1 MRARLWL
8 ALTAA
13 AAIVLG
19 SATAIVLG
27 GASAAI
33 ATGPVALSSSR
44 VVDQSGV
51 LSGAQV
57 SEVDTRLRALTA
69 KSGVDLWVAY
79 VPQFTDPSAPEDW
92 ANETASNNGLGPH
105 QYLLAISTDGRQYYL
120 SGSSA
125 GPVTGDELTTIERER
140 VQPALSAGNWVGAA
154 TAAADGLADAI
165 AGGTGGAGVDVGSII
180 TPILLVIVV
189 VALAGLIIWI
199 VFRSRRRRSS
209 AGSGAGTPQAPP
221 VSIEDL
227 ARRASSALVQTDDA
241 VKTSEQELGF
251 ARAQFGDEAARE
263 FESALASAKA
273 QLDEAFSLKQKL
285 DDESPDSDDDTRAW
299 NTRIVELCEAA
310 NAQLDEKAAAF
321 DELRKLEQNAPDALA
336 RLREKAASVAGAHD
350 VAVATLT
357 GLRSA
362 YDPLA
367 LAAIADNPEQAS
379 QRLAFADTLLGTAA
393 AQIAAGNASAAAV
406 SIRAAEDAVAQA
418 EVLQN
423 AIARTRVD
431 LAQAETDAAALI
443 ANLEA
448 DISAATALPD
458 QDGRLAPVI
467 AATRAQVE
475 AARPLVTGPA
485 KRPLFAREGLDRAN
499 AQIDAVLAGV
509 RDEQERAARASAQL
523 GGLIAQAQGE
533 ISAAEDFISSRRGA
547 VGAEARTRLA
557 EAGASL
563 VQARQLQQS
572 DPAQALAAAQRAHDL
587 ATRALDAAQND
598 VGVFQGGMFGGSG
611 GSQRTGSG
619 GDMMGAILGGIV
631 INSLLNGGGG
641 GRSRSGGGFG
651 GLGGGGGISPGGF
664 GGAGSRS
671 RRGGGRF

>member
-19 SATAIVLG
+19 ATSIVLG
-27 GASAAI
+27 AATAAI

-51 LSGAQV
+51 LTGAQI

-92 ANETASNNGLGPH
+92 ANETAQNNGLGPH

-165 AGGTGGAGVDVGSII
+165 AGGTGGAAVDPVGII

-189 VALAGLIIWI
+189 VALAGLVIWI
-199 VFRSRRRRSS
+199 VIRSRRRRSPAS
-209 AGSGAGTPQAPP
+209 SLPGSPSPPP
-221 VSIEDL
+221 VSLEDL

-251 ARAQFGDEAARE
+251 ARAQFGDEASRE
-263 FESALASAKA
+263 FETALDSAKA

-285 DDESPDSDDDTRAW
+285 DDETPDSDDDARAW
-299 NTRIVELCEAA
+299 NTRIIELCEAA

-336 RLREKAASVAGAHD
+336 RLREKKASVAGAHD
-350 VAVATLT
+350 AAAATLT
-357 GLRSA
+357 DLTGA

-379 QRLAFADTLLGTAA
+379 QRLAFAETLLGTAA
-393 AQIAAGNASAAAV
+393 AQIAAGNAAAAAV
-406 SIRAAEDAVAQA
+406 SIRAAEDAVTQA

-423 AIARTRVD
+423 AIARTRAD

-443 ANLEA
+443 ADLET
-448 DISAATALPD
+448 DIAAATALPD
-458 QDGRLAPVI
+458 RDGRLAPVI

-475 AARPLVTGPA
+475 AARPLVSGPA

-499 AQIDAVLAGV
+499 AQIDEVLAGI

-563 VQARQLQQS
+563 VQARQLQQN
-572 DPAQALAAAQRAHDL
+572 DPAQALAAAQRAHEL
-587 ATRALDAAQND
+587 ATQSLQAAQSD

-611 GSQRTGSG
+611 GSPRTGTG

-651 GLGGGGGISPGGF
+651 GLGGGGSISPGGF

>member
-1 MRARLWL
+1 MRGRLWL

-19 SATAIVLG
+19 AAT
-27 GASAAI
+27 AAI

-51 LSGAQV
+51 LTGAQI
-57 SEVDTRLRALTA
+57 SEVDTRLRALTV

-79 VPQFTDPSAPEDW
+79 VPQFTEPPPPEDW
-92 ANETASNNGLGPH
+92 ANQTAQNNGLGPH

-154 TAAADGLADAI
+154 TSAADGLADAI
-165 AGGTGGAGVDVGSII
+165 AGGTGGAGVDAAGII

-189 VALAGLIIWI
+189 IALAGLIIWI
-199 VFRSRRRRSS
+199 VMRSRRRRSP
-209 AGSGAGTPQAPP
+209 AGPGTETPPAP

-227 ARRASSALVQTDDA
+227 TRRASSALVQTDDA

-273 QLDEAFSLKQKL
+273 QLDEAFALRQKL

-299 NTRIVELCEAA
+299 NMRIIELCEAA
-310 NAQLDEKAAAF
+310 DAHLDEKAAAF
-321 DELRKLEQNAPDALA
+321 DDLRKLEQNAPDALA
-336 RLREKAASVAGAHD
+336 RLREKKESVAGAHD
-350 VAVATLT
+350 AAVATLT
-357 GLRSA
+357 GLTSA

-367 LAAIADNPEQAS
+367 LTAIADNPEQAS
-379 QRLAFADTLLGTAA
+379 QRLAFADTLLDTAA
-393 AQIAAGNASAAAV
+393 AQIAAGNTSAAAV

-418 EVLQN
+418 EMLHN
-423 AIARTRVD
+423 AVARM
-431 LAQAETDAAALI
+431 
-443 ANLEA
+443 
-448 DISAATALPD
+448 S
-458 QDGRLAPVI
+458 
-467 AATRAQVE
+467 
-475 AARPLVTGPA
+475 
-485 KRPLFAREGLDRAN
+485 PLFAREGLDRAN
-499 AQIDAVLAGV
+499 AQIDAVLAGI

-523 GGLIAQAQGE
+523 GGLLAQAQGE

-563 VQARQLQQS
+563 VQARQLQQN
-572 DPAQALAAAQRAHDL
+572 DPAQALAAAQRAHEL
-587 ATRALDAAQND
+587 ATQAMQAAQND
-598 VGVFQGGMFGGSG
+598 VGVFQSGMFGGSG

-631 INSLLNGGGG
+631 LNSLLSGGGG
-641 GRSRSGGGFG
+641 SRSRSGRGFG
-651 GLGGGGGISPGGF
+651 GLGGGGSISPGGF
-664 GGAGSRS
+664 GGAGSRA

>member
-19 SATAIVLG
+19 GAAAAVAT
-27 GASAAI
+27 S
-33 ATGPVALSSSR
+33 PVALSSSR

-69 KSGVDLWVAY
+69 SSGVDLWVAY
-79 VPQFTDPSAPEDW
+79 VPQFTDPSSPEEW
-92 ANETASNNGLGPH
+92 ANQTAQNNGLGPH

-120 SGSSA
+120 SGYSA
-125 GPVTGDELTTIERER
+125 GPVTGDELTTIEQQR
-140 VQPALSAGNWVGAA
+140 VQPALSSGDWVGAA

-165 AGGTGGAGVDVGSII
+165 AGGSGGTSAGGAGGIV
-180 TPILLVIVV
+180 PILLIVV
-189 VALAGLIIWI
+189 LLAVAVLVVWI
-199 VFRSRRRRSS
+199 VVRSRRR
-209 AGSGAGTPQAPP
+209 GPQGATPGAPP
-221 VSIEDL
+221 VSLEDL

-251 ARAQFGDEAARE
+251 ARAQFGDDAARE
-263 FESALASAKA
+263 FAAALADAKSK
-273 QLDEAFSLKQKL
+273 LDEAFSLKQRL
-285 DDESPDSDDDTRAW
+285 DDATPDSESDARAW
-299 NTRIVELCEAA
+299 NARIVELCDAA

-321 DELRKLEQNAPDALA
+321 DELRKLEQNAPEALA
-336 RLREKAASVAGAHD
+336 RLQQLRATVGGAHEAAASALAD
-350 VAVATLT
+350 
-357 GLRSA
+357 LRTT

-367 LAAIADNPEQAS
+367 LAPIADNPEQAQ
-379 QRLAFADTLLGTAA
+379 QRLAFADTQLTTAQQ
-393 AQIAAGNASAAAV
+393 QIGAGNGGAAAV
-406 SIRAAEDAVAQA
+406 SIRAAEDAVSQAQ
-418 EVLQN
+418 VLQD
-423 AIARTRVD
+423 AVGRLGAD

-443 ANLEA
+443 ADLET
-448 DISAATALPD
+448 DIAAASALPD
-458 QDGRLAPVI
+458 PDGRIAPVV
-467 AATRAQVE
+467 AATRAQVD
-475 AARPLVTGPA
+475 AARALITGTA
-485 KRPLFAREGLDRAN
+485 KRPLFARDELDRAN
-499 AQIDAVLAGV
+499 AQIDALLAGV
-509 RDEQERAARASAQL
+509 RDAQQQAARAAQQL
-523 GGLIAQAQGE
+523 GGLLAQAQGE
-533 ISAAEDFISSRRGA
+533 ISAAEDFIGSRRGA

-587 ATRALDAAQND
+587 ATQALRAAQND
-598 VGVFQGGMFGGSG
+598 VGVFQGGMFGGTAPAARG
-611 GSQRTGSG
+611 NGS

-631 INSLLNGGGG
+631 INSLLGGG
-641 GRSRSGGGFG
+641 GRGGSSGSRGGS
-651 GLGGGGGISPGGF
+651 ISPGGF

>member
-19 SATAIVLG
+19 GAAAAVAT
-27 GASAAI
+27 S
-33 ATGPVALSSSR
+33 PVALSSSR

-69 KSGVDLWVAY
+69 SSGVDLWVAY
-79 VPQFTDPSAPEDW
+79 VPQFTDPSSPEEW
-92 ANETASNNGLGPH
+92 ANQTAQNNGLGPH

-120 SGSSA
+120 SGYSA
-125 GPVTGDELTTIERER
+125 GPVTGDELTTIEQQR
-140 VQPALSAGNWVGAA
+140 VQPALSSGDWVGAA

-165 AGGTGGAGVDVGSII
+165 AGGSGGTSAGGAGGIV
-180 TPILLVIVV
+180 PILLIVV
-189 VALAGLIIWI
+189 LLALAVLVVWI
-199 VFRSRRRRSS
+199 VVRSRRR
-209 AGSGAGTPQAPP
+209 GPQGATPGAPPP
-221 VSIEDL
+221 VSLEDL

-251 ARAQFGDEAARE
+251 ARAQFGDDAARE
-263 FESALASAKA
+263 FAAALADAKSK
-273 QLDEAFSLKQKL
+273 LDEAFSLKQRL
-285 DDESPDSDDDTRAW
+285 DDATPDSESDARAW
-299 NTRIVELCEAA
+299 NARIVELCDAA

-321 DELRKLEQNAPDALA
+321 DELRKLEQNAPEALA
-336 RLREKAASVAGAHD
+336 RLQQLRATVGGAHEAAASALA
-350 VAVATLT
+350 A
-357 GLRSA
+357 LRTT

-367 LAAIADNPEQAS
+367 LAPIADNPEQAQ
-379 QRLAFADTLLGTAA
+379 QRLAFADTQLTTAQQ
-393 AQIAAGNASAAAV
+393 QIGAGNGGAAAV
-406 SIRAAEDAVAQA
+406 SIRAAEDAVSQAQ
-418 EVLQN
+418 VLQD
-423 AIARTRVD
+423 AVGRLGAD

-443 ANLEA
+443 ADLET
-448 DISAATALPD
+448 DIAAASALPD
-458 QDGRLAPVI
+458 PDGRIAPVI
-467 AATRAQVE
+467 AATRAQVH
-475 AARPLVTGPA
+475 AARALITGTA
-485 KRPLFAREGLDRAN
+485 KRPLFARDELDRAN
-499 AQIDAVLAGV
+499 AQIDALLAGV
-509 RDEQERAARASAQL
+509 RDAQQQAARAAQQL
-523 GGLIAQAQGE
+523 GGLLAQAQGE
-533 ISAAEDFISSRRGA
+533 ISAAEDFIGSRRGA

-587 ATRALDAAQND
+587 ATQALRAAQND
-598 VGVFQGGMFGGSG
+598 VGVFQGGMFGGTAPAARG
-611 GSQRTGSG
+611 NGS

-631 INSLLNGGGG
+631 INSLLGGG
-641 GRSRSGGGFG
+641 GRRGGFG
-651 GLGGGGGISPGGF
+651 GSSGSRGGSISPGGF

>member
-19 SATAIVLG
+19 GAAAAVAT
-27 GASAAI
+27 S
-33 ATGPVALSSSR
+33 PVALSSSR

-69 KSGVDLWVAY
+69 SSGVDLWVAY
-79 VPQFTDPSAPEDW
+79 VPQFTDPSSPEEW
-92 ANETASNNGLGPH
+92 ANQTAQNNGLGPH

-120 SGSSA
+120 SGYSA
-125 GPVTGDELTTIERER
+125 GPVTGDELTTIEQQR
-140 VQPALSAGNWVGAA
+140 VQPALSSGDWVGAA

-165 AGGTGGAGVDVGSII
+165 AGGSGGTSAGGAGGIV
-180 TPILLVIVV
+180 PILLIVV
-189 VALAGLIIWI
+189 LLALAVLVVWI
-199 VFRSRRRRSS
+199 VVRSRRR
-209 AGSGAGTPQAPP
+209 GPQGATPGAPP
-221 VSIEDL
+221 VSLEDL

-251 ARAQFGDEAARE
+251 ARAQFGDDAAHE
-263 FESALASAKA
+263 FAAALADAKSK
-273 QLDEAFSLKQKL
+273 LDEAFSLKQRL
-285 DDESPDSDDDTRAW
+285 DDATPDSESDARAW
-299 NTRIVELCEAA
+299 NARIVELCDAA

-321 DELRKLEQNAPDALA
+321 DELRKLEQNAPEALA
-336 RLREKAASVAGAHD
+336 RLQQLRATVGGAHEAAASALA
-350 VAVATLT
+350 A
-357 GLRSA
+357 LRTT

-367 LAAIADNPEQAS
+367 LAPIADNPEQAQ
-379 QRLAFADTLLGTAA
+379 QRLAFADTQLTTAQQ
-393 AQIAAGNASAAAV
+393 QIGAGNGGAAAV
-406 SIRAAEDAVAQA
+406 SIRAAEDAVSQAQ
-418 EVLQN
+418 VLQD
-423 AIARTRVD
+423 AVGRLGAD

-443 ANLEA
+443 ADLET
-448 DISAATALPD
+448 DIAAASALPD
-458 QDGRLAPVI
+458 PDGRIAPVV
-467 AATRAQVE
+467 AATRAQVD
-475 AARPLVTGPA
+475 AARALITGTA
-485 KRPLFAREGLDRAN
+485 KRPLFARDELDRAN
-499 AQIDAVLAGV
+499 AQIDTLLAGV
-509 RDEQERAARASAQL
+509 RDAQQQAARAAQQL
-523 GGLIAQAQGE
+523 GGLLAQAQGE
-533 ISAAEDFISSRRGA
+533 ISAAEDFIGSRRGA

-587 ATRALDAAQND
+587 ATQALRAAQND
-598 VGVFQGGMFGGSG
+598 VGVFQGGMFGGTAPAG
-611 GSQRTGSG
+611 RGNGS

-631 INSLLNGGGG
+631 INSLLGGG
-641 GRSRSGGGFG
+641 GRRGGFG
-651 GLGGGGGISPGGF
+651 GSSGSRGGSISPGGF

>member
-19 SATAIVLG
+19 SATAIVLS
-27 GASAAI
+27 GATAAV

-69 KSGVDLWVAY
+69 TSGVDLWVAY

-92 ANETASNNGLGPH
+92 ANQTAADNGLGPH

-125 GPVTGDELTTIERER
+125 GPVSGDELTTIERER

-165 AGGTGGAGVDVGSII
+165 AGGTGGAGFDVGSIAM
-180 TPILLVIVV
+180 PILLVIVV
-189 VALAGLIIWI
+189 LALAGLLVWI
-199 VFRSRRRRSS
+199 MVRSRRRAR
-209 AGSGAGTPQAPP
+209 AGSGAGSPAPAQ

-227 ARRASSALVQTDDA
+227 ARRAASALVQTDDA
-241 VKTSEQELGF
+241 VKASEQELGF
-251 ARAQFGDEAARE
+251 ARAQFGDDAARE
-263 FESALASAKA
+263 FEAALDSAKS
-273 QLDEAFSLKQKL
+273 QLDEAFSLKQQL
-285 DDESPDSDDDTRAW
+285 DDATPDSESDTRAW
-299 NTRIVELCEAA
+299 NTRIIELCDAA
-310 NAQLDEKAAAF
+310 NSQLDEKAAAF
-321 DELRKLEQNAPDALA
+321 DDLRKLEQNAPEALA
-336 RLREKAASVAGAHD
+336 RIRAMRATVGAEHDAAA
-350 VAVATLT
+350 ATLAS
-357 GLRSA
+357 LRSA

-367 LAAIADNPEQAS
+367 LAAVSDNPEQAS
-379 QRLAFADTLLGTAA
+379 QRLAFADTLMATAD

-406 SIRAAEDAVAQA
+406 SIRAAEEAVAQA
-418 EVLQN
+418 QVLQA
-423 AIARTRVD
+423 AIDRTRAD
-431 LAQAETDAAALI
+431 LAQAEADAAALI
-443 ANLEA
+443 ADLET
-448 DISAATALPD
+448 DIAAAGALPD
-458 QDGRLAPVI
+458 PDGRLAPAI
-467 AATRAQVE
+467 AAARAQVD
-475 AARPLVTGPA
+475 AARPLVTGTA

-509 RDEQERAARASAQL
+509 RDEQERAARAAAQL
-523 GGLIAQAQGE
+523 DGLMAQAQGE

-572 DPAQALAAAQRAHDL
+572 DPARALPAAQRAHDL
-587 ATRALDAAQND
+587 ATRALQGAQND
-598 VGVFQGGMFGGSG
+598 VGVFQGGMFGGS
-611 GSQRTGSG
+611 QRGGSG

-631 INSLLNGGGG
+631 VNSLLNGAGGG
-641 GRSRSGGGFG
+641 RSRSRSGGGFG
-651 GLGGGGGISPGGF
+651 GMGGGGSISPGGF